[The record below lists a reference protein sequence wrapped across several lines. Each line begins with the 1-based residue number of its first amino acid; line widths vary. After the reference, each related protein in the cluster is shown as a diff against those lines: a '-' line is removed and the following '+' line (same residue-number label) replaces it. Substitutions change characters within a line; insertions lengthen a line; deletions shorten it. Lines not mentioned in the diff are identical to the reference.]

1 MRKYFM
7 LVLLVFCSLF
17 INVNNVKAITTC
29 DYGVVCKYS
38 LTALKESVGG
48 GYNMGGGYLYAVF
61 QCKDNSKNF
70 KNCSSYSITAVASK
84 QDMSA
89 NSFFETGMN
98 PGEKITL
105 SSESNLLQKNINGYK
120 SYFSTGNKFSCPTL
134 YYLGDGEG
142 LRVNFKKFGLGT
154 GGRMSW
160 TADPLSGPKCL
171 DKGENVDKDNLQDQ
185 ATEDAS
191 HAQADDASGKNDD
204 KDNDTANIEVDPSKI
219 IDWANKYGYSNSI
232 NAVGDPCDIIDGE
245 LSNLLNT
252 IFWTISVIGI
262 ILVVVMT
269 ALSFIKAIVG
279 ADDEKFRD
287 AFKHLLTRIIAVII
301 LLLLPMILS
310 FIITLIND
318 TAGGEV
324 TIGSDGNVF
333 CDIAG

>member
-1 MRKYFM
+1 MRKIKF
-7 LVLLVFCSLF
+7 VIVFVFLF
-17 INVNNVKAITTC
+17 FGFYINDVKAITTC

-38 LTALKESVGG
+38 LSALKEQVGG
-48 GYNMGGGYLYAVF
+48 GYAMGGGYLYAVF
-61 QCKDNSKNF
+61 QCKDNSKTFNE
-70 KNCSSYSITAVASK
+70 CSSFNIMAVASK

-134 YYLGDGEG
+134 YYLGDDEG
-142 LRVNFKKFGLGT
+142 LRVNFKKFGLGA

-160 TADPLSGPKCL
+160 TADPLSNPKCL
-171 DKGENVDKDNLQDQ
+171 NKNESVDKDSLQDQ
-185 ATEDAS
+185 ATNDAS
-191 HAQADDASGKNDD
+191 NAQVDDASGKNDD
-204 KDNDTANIEVDPSKI
+204 KDNDTKNIEVDPSKI

-232 NAVGDPCDIIDGE
+232 NAVGNPCDIIDGE
-245 LSNLLNT
+245 LSDLLNT

-318 TAGGEV
+318 TVGGEV